1 LFEYRSDDFA
11 VTKSASDTLGSL
23 FGKPKRGEDGVGRA
37 SVPPGHFVVAIGDVH
52 GRLDLVEKL
61 WAQIDAASRLSSAR
75 RRTLI
80 FVGDYVDRGRQSREV
95 VDRLLEGFTGFETV
109 YLKGNH
115 DDTLLQFLV
124 DPTIGDAWRNFG
136 GIETLESYGVTHAS
150 GKNWSQT
157 RSEFAAAL
165 PRAHLEFFKNLKLH
179 VSIGDYLFVHAGL
192 KPRVPLDEQS
202 ETDLLWIREEFLDSA
217 VNFGR
222 VVVHGHTPTDVPV
235 VRANR
240 IGIDTGAYM
249 TNNLTAVILEERT
262 RKFLSTAGT

>member
-1 LFEYRSDDFA
+1 
-11 VTKSASDTLGSL
+11 
-23 FGKPKRGEDGVGRA
+23 
-37 SVPPGHFVVAIGDVH
+37 
-52 GRLDLVEKL
+52 
-61 WAQIDAASRLSSAR
+61 
-75 RRTLI
+75 
-80 FVGDYVDRGRQSREV
+80 
-95 VDRLLEGFTGFETV
+95 
-109 YLKGNH
+109 
-115 DDTLLQFLV
+115 LV

>member
-1 LFEYRSDDFA
+1 M
-11 VTKSASDTLGSL
+11 TKSAIDMLGSL
-23 FGKPKRGEDGVGRA
+23 FGKPKPGEDGVGRA
-37 SVPPGHFVVAIGDVH
+37 SVPQGHFVVAIGDAH
-52 GRLDLVEKL
+52 GRLDLVENL

-80 FVGDYVDRGRQSREV
+80 FIGDYVDRGLQSRELI
-95 VDRLLEGFTGFETV
+95 DRLLRGFAGFETH

-115 DDTLLQFLV
+115 DDTLLQFLA

-136 GIETLESYGVTHAS
+136 GLETLRSYGVAHPQ

-165 PRAHLEFFKNLKLH
+165 PHEHLAFFKNLKLH
-179 VSIGDYLFVHAGL
+179 VTLGDYLFVHAGL
-192 KPRVPLDEQS
+192 KPRVPLEEQS
-202 ETDLLWIREEFLDSA
+202 ETDLLWIREEFLEST

-222 VVVHGHTPTDVPV
+222 VVVHGHTPTDAPV

-240 IGIDTGAYM
+240 IGIDTGAYI
-249 TNNLTAVILEERT
+249 TNNLTAVVLEERT
-262 RKFLSTAGT
+262 RRFLSTA